1 VQEQEQEDYHSPRDK
16 VPRELENNRRVKS
29 IHKKKIQKP
38 RKLHLLNFH
47 KKENNIKAQFAEA
60 TVKRT

>member
-29 IHKKKIQKP
+29 IHKKKKTKTKETSPIKFPQK
-38 RKLHLLNFH
+38 RKQYKSPVCRGNG
-47 KKENNIKAQFAEA
+47 
-60 TVKRT
+60 